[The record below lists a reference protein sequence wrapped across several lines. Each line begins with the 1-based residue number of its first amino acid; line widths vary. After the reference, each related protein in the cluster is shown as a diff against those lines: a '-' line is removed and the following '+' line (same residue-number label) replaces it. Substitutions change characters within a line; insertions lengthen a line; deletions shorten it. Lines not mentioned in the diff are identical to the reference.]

1 MSERK
6 VLNKYY
12 PPDFDPSKIPRLRL
26 PRDRQY
32 TVRLM
37 APCNMR
43 CTTCGE
49 YIYKGK
55 KFNARK
61 ETVQNEEY
69 LGIKIF
75 RFYIKCPRCLAEIT
89 FKTDPENADYI
100 VEHGATRNFQAL
112 KLAEE
117 AAAKEAKELEEE
129 EKNNPMKLLENRT
142 QASKQEMELMETLE
156 ELKDLNQRH
165 AKVDI
170 ENLLIDKQQQLIDE
184 LKRQEDEDEAVIRS
198 VFGKSDGKTVKRI
211 IEDEEEISANTVKKN
226 TESISKKIR
235 FTGASI
241 GILSTKPKENL
252 VKLKTNDAVS
262 LNSSSSDK
270 FSNKSLHSSSKLAAP
285 KKLDSL
291 VIVKKK
297 SECVANVEKK
307 EKGTP
312 NALSLLG
319 AYSDSDADS
328 S

>member
-37 APCNMR
+37 APCNMSVEEEQSM
-43 CTTCGE
+43 CKTCGE

-100 VEHGATRNFQAL
+100 VEHGASRNFQAL

-142 QASKQEMELMETLE
+142 KASKQEMELMETLE

-165 AKVDI
+165 AKVDL
-170 ENLLIDKQQQLIDE
+170 ERLLEEKQQILVNEIKQ
-184 LKRQEDEDEAVIRS
+184 QEEEDEALIRS
-198 VFGKSDGKTVKRI
+198 CFGKSGGQIIKRI
-211 IEDEEEISANTVKKN
+211 VEENGTTSYMHKREQEPPKKKQKLS
-226 TESISKKIR
+226 T
-235 FTGASI
+235 SI
-241 GILSTKPKENL
+241 GILLKKSNTAL
-252 VKLKTNDAVS
+252 VKVKNKSALSSTADCGTKSETVS
-262 LNSSSSDK
+262 LSNNSSTE
-270 FSNKSLHSSSKLAAP
+270 P
-285 KKLDSL
+285 KQ
-291 VIVKKK
+291 
-297 SECVANVEKK
+297 
-307 EKGTP
+307 

-319 AYSDSDADS
+319 SYSGTDSD
-328 S
+328 

>member
-43 CTTCGE
+43 CKTCGE

-100 VEHGATRNFQAL
+100 VEHGASRNFQAL

-117 AAAKEAKELEEE
+117 AAAKEAKDLEEE

-142 QASKQEMELMETLE
+142 KASKQEMELMETLE

-165 AKVDI
+165 AKVDL
-170 ENLLIDKQQQLIDE
+170 NQMLQQKQQQLIDE
-184 LKRQEDEDEAVIRS
+184 IKKQEDEDEAMIKS
-198 VFGKSDGKTVKRI
+198 LFGKSGGQTIKRI
-211 IEDEEEISANTVKKN
+211 IEDDESPVSKPPQVNKEP
-226 TESISKKIR
+226 SISTTKKPKL
-235 FTGASI
+235 TAGSI
-241 GILSTKPKENL
+241 GILSKKSPLSSL
-252 VKLKTNDAVS
+252 VK
-262 LNSSSSDK
+262 
-270 FSNKSLHSSSKLAAP
+270 
-285 KKLDSL
+285 
-291 VIVKKK
+291 VKKK
-297 SECVANVEKK
+297 S
-307 EKGTP
+307 
-312 NALSLLG
+312 
-319 AYSDSDADS
+319 
-328 S
+328 